1 MGTDDR
7 WLAWIRSVCGRF
19 PEAEEAELQDRPL
32 FRVRSRRF
40 AIVNLADSP
49 PRPRWAGAGPSLH
62 LLTDPAERDALG
74 QDDRF
79 APSPHHGDRG
89 WLAVRLDRADIGER
103 EVAELLESAY
113 RLVAGRRLVARLD
126 GGDPG
131 VSGPRPGCGP
141 HGPTRSRSS

>member
-7 WLAWIRSVCGRF
+7 WLTWVRSVCARF

-40 AIVNLADSP
+40 AIVNLATSP

-62 LLTDPAERDALG
+62 VLTDPAERDALR
-74 QDDRF
+74 QDARF
-79 APSPHHGDRG
+79 SRSPHHGDRG
-89 WLAVRLDRADIGER
+89 WLAVRLDTGQVGER

-113 RLVAGRRLVARLD
+113 RLVAGRRLVALLD
-126 GGDPG
+126 GGA
-131 VSGPRPGCGP
+131 VSGRPPGCWRDGP
-141 HGPTRSRSS
+141 SRSGSR

>member
-1 MGTDDR
+1 VGTEDR
-7 WLAWIRSVCGRF
+7 WLTWIRSVCARF

-40 AIVNLADSP
+40 AIVNLAASP

-62 LLTDPAERDALG
+62 VLTDPAEWDALC
-74 QDDRF
+74 QDGRF
-79 APSPHHGDRG
+79 ARSPHHGDRG
-89 WLAVRLDRADIGER
+89 WLAVRLDTGQIGEG

-113 RLVAGRRLVARLD
+113 RQAAGRRLAARLD

-131 VSGPRPGCGP
+131 VSG
-141 HGPTRSRSS
+141 